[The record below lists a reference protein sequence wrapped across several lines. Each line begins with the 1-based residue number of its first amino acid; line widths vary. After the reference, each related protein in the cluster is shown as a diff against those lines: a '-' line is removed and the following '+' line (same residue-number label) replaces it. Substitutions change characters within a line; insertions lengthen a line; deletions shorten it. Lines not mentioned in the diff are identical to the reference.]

1 MGAYIER
8 CLLAVQLQGVVWGA
22 GMVMSLMG
30 PQGWADTQVPSADPA
45 LSFDRDLLA
54 MGGGQENTVDLSY
67 FAYRGGQLP
76 GRYAM
81 RVEVNGRP
89 VDDGREI
96 EFRASPTHSGR
107 LYACVTA
114 SQWATWGIL
123 VPPPAD
129 GLDAACPVGGLD
141 TLIPYAKE
149 TVDINR
155 RLLSLTVPQ
164 AALGPASCLRTPP
177 ALWDAGLPALLLNYT
192 YSGTQQRSAGQQGG
206 SDFLGLNGQLNL
218 LGWRLRSDLSGH
230 RSQGE
235 GARWSLSQGYAQ
247 HDVAALGGGQLTLG
261 HTTTQGSNGNESVL
275 FNGVKLASDA
285 GMRDPALSR
294 WHPAISGTALSPATI
309 TVRQYGKVI
318 YETNVPQGPFSL
330 TEFNRSGNGEV
341 AVDIREADGRTR
353 HFTLVQANAGT
364 LVPRG
369 AYAFSLAAGQAANGA
384 GYVDD
389 RFLQASGAYG
399 LADPLSLTG
408 GVLASPSY
416 QALSLGAAGYA
427 AAWGALSYTLTVART
442 DLNGIPGQSGS
453 RTGLSHTL
461 SASRNFGDTA
471 VTLSAS
477 RSQSARFYQYAE
489 LLSLTGDEDRV
500 GDSRDSVGVALSRTL
515 GQAGAVSL
523 SGTRT
528 AAWGGQAA
536 QNALTAG
543 YTVTMKGIGMGVSL
557 SINSANGSS
566 TSSGDEWRSCG
577 HTDTAVMVTLSLPL
591 DAWLHAGGGLTGS
604 YTWANDNGTVT
615 QQAGFTGSAQEGA
628 LSYAVAQGISGSKTG
643 NASLGYSGRY
653 GAINGGISEG
663 AGNRSLTWGARGGLA
678 IHAHG
683 VTPGRALALDGANAL
698 VTIPDVG
705 GVSVGDAVTD
715 GRGYALLGGLTPFD
729 ANRINVDTGT
739 LPGDVELDVSSR
751 NVVPTR
757 GALVSVPFRSNR
769 GYRLLLTLVRSP
781 DGVPFGSTV
790 TLHQADAMAQPVTG
804 VVSDD
809 GQVYLTG
816 MPESGTLT
824 VAWGDGASA
833 RCTATYALPAD
844 ADRERLRILTAT
856 CRPEG

>member
-1 MGAYIER
+1 
-8 CLLAVQLQGVVWGA
+8 
-22 GMVMSLMG
+22 MVLMG
-30 PQGWADTQVPSADPA
+30 PQGWAQTQENTADPA

-54 MGGGQENTVDLSY
+54 MGGEQENTVDLSY
-67 FAYRGGQLP
+67 FAYKGGQLP
-76 GRYAM
+76 GRYIM

-96 EFRASPTHSGR
+96 EFRAVPAHPGR

-114 SQWATWGIL
+114 SQWATWWGIL
-123 VPPPAD
+123 VPTPAGGPD
-129 GLDAACPVGGLD
+129 TPCSAGGLD
-141 TLIPYAKE
+141 TRVPYAKE

-164 AALGPASCLRTPP
+164 AALGPVSRLRTPP

-261 HTTTQGSNGNESVL
+261 HTTTQGSNGSESVL
-275 FNGVKLASDA
+275 FNGVKLASDT

-294 WHPAISGTALSPATI
+294 WHPAISGTALSPATV

-330 TEFNRSGNGEV
+330 TEFNRSGNGDV

-369 AYAFSLAAGQAANGA
+369 TYTFSLAAGQAANGA

-408 GVLASPSY
+408 GLLASPSY

-427 AAWGALSYTLTVART
+427 AAWGTLSYTLTVARA

-461 SASRNFGDTA
+461 SASRHFGDTA

-477 RSQSARFYQYAE
+477 RSQSARFYRYAE
-489 LLSLTGDEDRV
+489 LVSLTGDEDRA

-523 SGTRT
+523 SGTHT
-528 AAWGGQAA
+528 AAWGKQAA

-566 TSSGDEWRSCG
+566 TASGDDWRSRG

-628 LSYAVAQGISGSKTG
+628 LTYAVAQGISGSKTG

-751 NVVPTR
+751 NVVPAR

-769 GYRLLLTLVRSP
+769 GYRLLLTLMRSP
-781 DGVPFGSTV
+781 DGVPFGSVV

-816 MPESGTLT
+816 MPDSGTLT
-824 VAWGDGASA
+824 VAWGDDASA
-833 RCTATYALPAD
+833 RCTAAYALPAD
-844 ADRERLRILTAT
+844 ADRGRLRVLTAM